1 MYQNG
6 VSHKTERSDIDGV
19 RRLLK
24 WLSYM
29 PKHRGASLPITLSE
43 DPVDR
48 DVEFSPQEGETY
60 DPR

>member
-29 PKHRGASLPITLSE
+29 PKHRGAPLPITMPV

-48 DVEFSPQEGETY
+48 DVEFTPMEGQTY